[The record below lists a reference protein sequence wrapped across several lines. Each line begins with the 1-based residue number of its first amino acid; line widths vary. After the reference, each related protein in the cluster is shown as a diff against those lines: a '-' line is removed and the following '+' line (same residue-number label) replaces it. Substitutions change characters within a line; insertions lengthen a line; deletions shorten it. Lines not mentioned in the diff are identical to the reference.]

1 VQALSILLLGVGL
14 GLRHALDAD
23 HVVVVASLVQRELGL
38 ARAARIAALW
48 GLGHSAAFFVVGAA
62 IVLGGVH
69 VPPAFESV
77 TEALVAVMLIGMG
90 AYHLA
95 SPARGGEP
103 DTAAR
108 ACSPGQ
114 PLLVG
119 LVHGLAGSAGV
130 ALLALSTVTSRW
142 AAALQLVF
150 FGLGTVLGMV
160 LLTALLARP
169 LARVMRSRV
178 RRFVTI
184 LSALA
189 SFALGASLAL
199 SLFV

>member
-1 VQALSILLLGVGL
+1 
-14 GLRHALDAD
+14 
-23 HVVVVASLVQRELGL
+23 
-38 ARAARIAALW
+38 
-48 GLGHSAAFFVVGAA
+48 
-62 IVLGGVH
+62 
-69 VPPAFESV
+69 
-77 TEALVAVMLIGMG
+77 
-90 AYHLA
+90 
-95 SPARGGEP
+95 
-103 DTAAR
+103 
-108 ACSPGQ
+108 
-114 PLLVG
+114 
-119 LVHGLAGSAGV
+119 V